1 MLGILGRLGDTGS
14 PVDTVSPSARCRGAS
29 SGCRR
34 AAGGRALVH
43 CRMGLSRSAATVLA
57 YAMKEFGWPLERALR
72 HVRHCRPG
80 VLPNPGFMRQLDF
93 YQGILSARCVG
104 TAGWG
109 QLGGACCDQTP
120 LCVCVG
126 LLWLCPTWKGLGN
139 FVGEEPL
146 GAPPCRGGVAG
157 C

>member
-1 MLGILGRLGDTGS
+1 MAGDTGTAGGHWEPCGHGVPECPLCHGGS
-14 PVDTVSPSARCRGAS
+14 N
-29 SGCRR
+29 GCHR

-93 YQGILSARCVG
+93 YQGILSAR
-104 TAGWG
+104 
-109 QLGGACCDQTP
+109 
-120 LCVCVG
+120 
-126 LLWLCPTWKGLGN
+126 
-139 FVGEEPL
+139 
-146 GAPPCRGGVAG
+146 
-157 C
+157 